1 MILRA
6 TLFTLLTAATLA
18 VAQSAPPPP
27 STENSLFQNVLLDVR
42 KLATAQQYDQ
52 ALARLN
58 DAERIKPGSPIVQNA
73 RGSIYTSMKDYGK
86 ARECFKQAERL
97 SPGMFEARFNLTE
110 LDYVQGNYEAAA
122 ASFTKLLATYSDLQ
136 PSIRSL
142 VQFKIIACHLKLKKI
157 TEAED
162 LVRRFAFAEESP
174 ASYFTKMA
182 FAVHNGDNAGAG
194 ALLGKAQKA
203 FGAGAIAPYLDAM
216 VEAHWVT
223 LKRSGETKK

>member
-1 MILRA
+1 MTLRA
-6 TLFTLLTAATLA
+6 TLLLLFMAANSA
-18 VAQSAPPPP
+18 VAQTAAPAT

-42 KLATAQQYDQ
+42 KLASAHQYDE

-58 DAERIKPGSPIVQNA
+58 DAENIKPGSPIVQNA

-86 ARECFKQAERL
+86 ARECFKQAEKL
-97 SPGMFEARFNLTE
+97 SPGTFEPRFNLTE

-122 ASFTKLLATYSDLQ
+122 ASFTKLLAAYSNLQ

-142 VQFKIIACHLKLKKI
+142 VQFKIIACHLKLKKV

-182 FAVHNGDNAGAG
+182 FAVHYGDNAGAG

-203 FGAGAIAPYLDAM
+203 FGPGAIAPYLDAM
-216 VEAHWVT
+216 VEARWVT
-223 LKRSGETKK
+223 LQRSGETKK